1 MADLLNNCKCN
12 LNMSL
17 NLAMLECS
25 LIDLHGKL
33 KYTKNLAMLV
43 DLLIGWKNNIK
54 CLNYQNIQSQL
65 NQQYFYLIKKMK
77 TKDLHCAIPRAI
89 MRIFMNIKIP
99 ERYVSEVFDLS
110 LENIRDESSSIAE
123 RAFSVKTAVNICE
136 KHRELSNEFFIVL
149 DDLRKY
155 TSIPA
160 IVSTIRY
167 ASKKLNR

>member
-1 MADLLNNCKCN
+1 MDIAKKLHKGQSRAEIDKIIAYIGNDEKRLKVLMDLFFKGDEEVQRRAAWVVGEVGVLQP
-12 LNMSL
+12 
-17 NLAMLECS
+17 E
-25 LIDLHGKL
+25 LIH
-33 KYTKNLAMLV
+33 KYIPN
-43 DLLIGWKNNIK
+43 
-54 CLNYQNIQSQL
+54 
-65 NQQYFYLIKKMK
+65 LIKKMK

-160 IVSTIRY
+160 IVSTMRY